1 MFSTVFS
8 QVLVL
13 FILILL
19 GVIFAKTKLLK
30 DSDVKAITDLVLY
43 TVTPC
48 VIIKSFVREFD
59 KTLLKNLIISF
70 IAVFVAHI
78 IFILVTKLLLHS
90 KTANR
95 QKVLQFGVIF
105 SNCGFMSIPLL
116 QAVLGDDGVF
126 YGSTYIAVFQ
136 LFVWSFG
143 IFQMGGKE
151 FITPKKL
158 IINPGLIGFAVALV
172 IFLLQIPVPKV
183 IFEPISYLAALNT
196 PLPMIIIGY
205 HLANS
210 NLLSGIKDLN
220 LLFASLIKLVI
231 LPLIAVFGFY
241 LCGLRGTLPL
251 ALTICASAP
260 TAAIT
265 TMFSTKFSR
274 DTALSVR
281 LVSVTTLLSII
292 TMPLIVTLAQYLLKG

>member
-70 IAVFVAHI
+70 VAVFAAHI

-143 IFQMGGKE
+143 IITMGGKE

-172 IFLLQIPVPKV
+172 IFLLQI
-183 IFEPISYLAALNT
+183 
-196 PLPMIIIGY
+196 
-205 HLANS
+205 
-210 NLLSGIKDLN
+210 
-220 LLFASLIKLVI
+220 
-231 LPLIAVFGFY
+231 
-241 LCGLRGTLPL
+241 
-251 ALTICASAP
+251 
-260 TAAIT
+260 
-265 TMFSTKFSR
+265 
-274 DTALSVR
+274 
-281 LVSVTTLLSII
+281 VS
-292 TMPLIVTLAQYLLKG
+292 

>member
-70 IAVFVAHI
+70 VAVFVAHI

-281 LVSVTTLLSII
+281 MVSVTTLLSII
-292 TMPLIVTLAQYLLKG
+292 TMPLIVTLAEYLLKG

>member
-95 QKVLQFGVIF
+95 QKVLQFGTIF
-105 SNCGFMSIPLL
+105 SNCGYMSIPLL
-116 QAVLGDDGVF
+116 QAVLGNDGVF

-136 LFVWSFG
+136 LFIWSFG

-158 IINPGLIGFAVALV
+158 LINPGLIGFAVALV

-183 IFEPISYLAALNT
+183 IFEPISYMAGLNT

-220 LLFASLIKLVI
+220 LLFATVIKLVI
-231 LPLIAVFGFY
+231 LPIIAVFGFY

-281 LVSVTTLLSII
+281 MVSLTTVLSII
-292 TMPLIVTLAQYLLKG
+292 TMPLIVTLAEYLLKG

>member
-220 LLFASLIKLVI
+220 LLFATVIKLVI

>member
-220 LLFASLIKLVI
+220 LLFATVIKLVI

-292 TMPLIVTLAQYLLKG
+292 SMPLIVTLAQYLLKG

>member
-70 IAVFVAHI
+70 VAVFAAHI

-136 LFVWSFG
+136 LFIWSFG

-205 HLANS
+205 HLARS
-210 NLLSGIKDLN
+210 NLLSGIKDFN
-220 LLFASLIKLVI
+220 LLFATVIKLVI

-281 LVSVTTLLSII
+281 MVSLTTVLSII
-292 TMPLIVTLAQYLLKG
+292 TMPLIVTLAEYLLKG

>member
-95 QKVLQFGVIF
+95 QKVLQFGTIF
-105 SNCGFMSIPLL
+105 SNCGYMSIPLL
-116 QAVLGDDGVF
+116 QAVLGNDGVF

-136 LFVWSFG
+136 LFIWSFG

-158 IINPGLIGFAVALV
+158 LINPGLIGFAVALV

-183 IFEPISYLAALNT
+183 IFEPISYMAGLNT

-220 LLFASLIKLVI
+220 LLFATVIKLVI

-281 LVSVTTLLSII
+281 MVSLTTVLSII
-292 TMPLIVTLAQYLLKG
+292 TMPLIVTLAEYLLKG

>member
-70 IAVFVAHI
+70 VAVFVAHI

-158 IINPGLIGFAVALV
+158 ILNPGLIGFGVALV

-220 LLFASLIKLVI
+220 LLFATVIKLVI

-292 TMPLIVTLAQYLLKG
+292 TMPLIVTLAEYLLKG

>member
-70 IAVFVAHI
+70 IAVFAAHI

-136 LFVWSFG
+136 LFIWSYG
-143 IFQMGGKE
+143 IATMGGKE

-158 IINPGLIGFAVALV
+158 IINPGLIGFGVALV

-196 PLPMIIIGY
+196 PIPMIIIGY

-241 LCGLRGTLPL
+241 LCGLKGTLPL

-281 LVSVTTLLSII
+281 MVSLTTLLSII

>member
-70 IAVFVAHI
+70 VAVFVAHI

-116 QAVLGDDGVF
+116 QAVLCDDGVF

-292 TMPLIVTLAQYLLKG
+292 TMPLIVTLAEYLLKG

>member
-231 LPLIAVFGFY
+231 LPIIAVFGFY

-281 LVSVTTLLSII
+281 LVSITTLLSII
-292 TMPLIVTLAQYLLKG
+292 TMPLIVTLAEYLLKG